1 MVARSDRALRV
12 ARLKKQQK
20 GASADELTSSAPLSS
35 AQRDVIDLQRM
46 VGNREAQQIL
56 QRNPYGDAAQTA
68 SPDANATQANAAQA
82 AQNALEASY
91 KPIREE
97 LQLRINKYRHMTV
110 RQIVV
115 KLRQDIKEAGKL
127 SDLEISRLIQA
138 WATDNSFI
146 LPRIPLVPGFG
157 ESPSGDGHKSLV
169 EKLPPSQGMI
179 KVTIPASFKTTSD
192 GQPLLT
198 PAEIKVPVGDK
209 LTFKLTPRGG
219 AGAIEAEVELHP
231 EIKKALQV
239 GSSEII
245 LKLSSELTT
254 TLDLQTRKL
263 TSEAASK
270 GKIEIKLFDAPIVLY
285 GSVEGKIN
293 FDYGERK
300 VEKPEIKPQVGLE
313 WKFDF
318 P

>member
-1 MVARSDRALRV
+1 MTPRSGRV
-12 ARLKKQQK
+12 ARLKRQHQP
-20 GASADELTSSAPLSS
+20 ASGDERIASAPLSH
-35 AQRDVIDLQRM
+35 AQRDVIDLQRL

-56 QRNPYGDAAQTA
+56 QRNPYGEAAKTA
-68 SPDANATQANAAQA
+68 SPDLDPTQA
-82 AQNALEASY
+82 AQNVIEASY
-91 KPIREE
+91 KPIREA
-97 LQLRINKYRHMTV
+97 LKLKINTYRHMTV

-115 KLRQDIKEAGKL
+115 KLRQEINEAGKL
-127 SDLEISRLIQA
+127 SDLEISRLIQT
-138 WATDNSFI
+138 WAADSGFI

-169 EKLPPSQGMI
+169 ERLPPSQGMI
-179 KVTIPASFKTTSD
+179 KLTIPASFKTTSD

-209 LTFKLTPRGG
+209 LTFKLTPGDG

-239 GSSEII
+239 GSSQIT

-254 TLDLQTRKL
+254 KLDLQTRKL
-263 TSEAASK
+263 ASEAASK
-270 GKIEIKLFDAPIVLY
+270 GKVEIKLFDAPIVLY

-293 FDYGERK
+293 FDYGEGK
-300 VEKPEIKPQVGLE
+300 VEKPVIKPQVGLE

>member
-1 MVARSDRALRV
+1 MASRSDRALRV
-12 ARLKKQQK
+12 ARLKRLRPTAA
-20 GASADELTSSAPLSS
+20 GDELVSSAPLST
-35 AQRDVIDLQRM
+35 AQREVIELQRM

-56 QRNPYGDAAQTA
+56 QRNPYGDAAKTA
-68 SPDANATQANAAQA
+68 SSDANATQA
-82 AQNALEASY
+82 AQNAIEASY

-127 SDLEISRLIQA
+127 SDLEISRLIQT
-138 WATDNSFI
+138 WATDNGFI
-146 LPRIPLVPGFG
+146 LPPIPHVPGFG
-157 ESPSGDGHKSLV
+157 ESPSGDGRKSLI

-179 KVTIPASFKTTSD
+179 KLTIPASFKTTSD
-192 GQPLLT
+192 GQPLFT

-209 LTFKLTPRGG
+209 LTFKLTPGDG

-239 GSSEII
+239 GSSEIT

-254 TLDLQTRKL
+254 KLDLQTRKL

-285 GSVEGKIN
+285 GSVEGKVN